1 MKEQMECP
9 VCGEGHLTRRVQMS
23 PIIYRGVTKQV
34 EDHFSVCD
42 ACGLE
47 QADAKALK
55 QNKRAVI
62 KAKKEVDGLLS
73 GAEVLAIRKRLGINQ
88 EQASRIFG
96 GGPTAFT
103 KYENDDVAQSEAMD
117 KLIRVADEFPV
128 VFNKLCACAD
138 VVPASAINGRPG
150 SASSIA
156 DNINA

>member
-1 MKEQMECP
+1 MTKEKGCP
-9 VCGEGHLTRRVQMS
+9 VCGEGRLTRRVQMTA
-23 PIIYRGVTKQV
+23 IIYRGVTKQV

-103 KYENDDVAQSEAMD
+103 KYENDDVSQSEAMD
-117 KLIRVADEFPV
+117 KLIRVADEFPA
-128 VFNKLCACAD
+128 VFQKLCTHAGL
-138 VVPASAINGRPG
+138 PATAAVNGSSGQERSAV
-150 SASSIA
+150 
-156 DNINA
+156 DNTYL